1 MKFGGSFDKN
11 WSSADGSGN
20 IEYKKD
26 VILDEI
32 ARMIELDKPT
42 VISLLKESGYSV
54 SPKASKK
61 EVINRVVHA
70 LYASKQFRSDISKI
84 ISNQS
89 KQSYSNFAA
98 AIVGAVSGAVD
109 SIFGFA
115 KSSKD
120 AKIEEERTKQ
130 QMYDKLLTNNEQRN
144 WIPVIV
150 IGGVLLIGGV
160 VAFFALRNK
169 K

>member
-20 IEYKKD
+20 IDYKKD
-26 VILDEI
+26 VLLDEI

-42 VISLLKESGYSV
+42 VVSLLKESGYSI

-61 EVINRVVHA
+61 ETINKVVDA
-70 LYASKQFRSDISKI
+70 LYQSKQFRSDVSRSIEKATQKN
-84 ISNQS
+84 SNV
-89 KQSYSNFAA
+89 
-98 AIVGAVSGAVD
+98 VGAIAGTVLVAVA

-115 KSSKD
+115 KSNKE
-120 AKIEEERTKQ
+120 AKTEKERTRQ
-130 QMYDKLLTNNEQRN
+130 QLYDKLLTNNEQRN

-150 IGGVLLIGGV
+150 IGSVLLIGGIA
-160 VAFFALRNK
+160 AFFALRNK